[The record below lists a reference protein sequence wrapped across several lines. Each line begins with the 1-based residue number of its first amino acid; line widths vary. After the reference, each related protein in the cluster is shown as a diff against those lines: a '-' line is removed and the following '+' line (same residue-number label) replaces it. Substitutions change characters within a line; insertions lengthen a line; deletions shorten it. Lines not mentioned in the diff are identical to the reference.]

1 MKKEMESV
9 VDITQE
15 IIETAK
21 VLEKEVLLREVAE
34 ALDESLDV
42 HASLEEPNP
51 QVFPMWSR
59 EARLILGNQITILKA
74 LQYLLTGRKNV

>member
-1 MKKEMESV
+1 MKREIEGPI
-9 VDITQE
+9 DITDE
-15 IIETAK
+15 IVQAAREMD
-21 VLEKEVLLREVAE
+21 KEVLLREVTE

-42 HASLEEPNP
+42 HAELEEPNP

-74 LQYLLTGRKNV
+74 LQCLLTGG